1 MADPVAT
8 TTPRGLPARGPRS
21 APGSDTCGGQVR
33 LPNNLLQS
41 PLTVPAF
48 AKINWS
54 LRVLGK
60 RDDGYHEIDTALQTV
75 SLHDTITFERTNG
88 DDIRLWCDDRSVP
101 VDKTNLVW
109 RAAAA
114 LRERYSIRLG
124 VKIGLEKRVPTE
136 AGLGGGSSDA
146 AATLIAL
153 AFLWS
158 IEMSADDLSQVA
170 ESLGS
175 DVPFFLCGGTARATG
190 RGNVIEPLEDS
201 PQKHLLIIKPNAS
214 ISTAKAYRTLNR
226 AALTSSNSKPILFRS
241 QANNFSAS
249 IDQNALQNDF
259 EPVVL
264 EQEPEIERAKNAL
277 LKSGA
282 HAAMLSG
289 SGSAVFGIFENQDA
303 QERAIQAI
311 ELETGWRAFSC
322 KTVGRSHYREALG
335 HLGELLP

>member
-1 MADPVAT
+1 
-8 TTPRGLPARGPRS
+8 LS
-21 APGSDTCGGQVR
+21 
-33 LPNNLLQS
+33 QS
-41 PLTVPAF
+41 QLTVPAF

-60 RDDGYHEIDTALQTV
+60 RDDGYHEIDTVLQTV
-75 SLHDTITFERTNG
+75 SLHDTLTFERTN
-88 DDIRLWCDDRSVP
+88 DDGMRLWCDDRSVP

-114 LRERYSIRLG
+114 LHERYLIRRG
-124 VKIGLEKRVPTE
+124 VKIRLEKRIPAE

-153 AFLWS
+153 THLWE
-158 IEMSADDLSQVA
+158 IEASADDLVRVA
-170 ESLGS
+170 EGIGS
-175 DVPFFLCGGTARATG
+175 DVTFFLSGGTARATS
-190 RGNVIEPLEDS
+190 RGNVVEPIEDS
-201 PQKHLLIIKPNAS
+201 PQKHLLVIKPNAS

-241 QANNFSAS
+241 QASNFSAS
-249 IDQNALQNDF
+249 IDPKALHNDF
-259 EPVVL
+259 EQVVFAL
-264 EQEPEIERAKNAL
+264 EPEIERAKIAL

-282 HAAMLSG
+282 RAAMLSG
-289 SGSAVFGIFENQDA
+289 SGSAVFGIFDNQDA

-311 ELETGWRAFSC
+311 ELETGWRAFPC

>member
-1 MADPVAT
+1 
-8 TTPRGLPARGPRS
+8 
-21 APGSDTCGGQVR
+21 
-33 LPNNLLQS
+33 
-41 PLTVPAF
+41 
-48 AKINWS
+48 

-60 RDDGYHEIDTALQTV
+60 RDDGYHELDTVLQTV
-75 SLHDTITFERTNG
+75 SLHDTITFERTDD
-88 DDIRLWCDDRSVP
+88 DDIRMWCDDRSVP

-114 LRERYSIRLG
+114 LRERYSISHG
-124 VKIGLEKRVPTE
+124 VKIRLEKRVPAE

-146 AATLIAL
+146 AATLMAL
-153 AFLWS
+153 AFLWE
-158 IEMSADDLSQVA
+158 IEMSEDDLAQVA

-175 DVPFFLCGGTARATG
+175 DVPFFLYGGTAHATG

-226 AALTSSNSKPILFRS
+226 SALTSADSKPILFRS
-241 QANNFSAS
+241 QASNFSAS

-282 HAAMLSG
+282 PAAMLSG
-289 SGSAVFGIFENQDA
+289 SGSAVIGIFDNQDA

-311 ELETGWRAFSC
+311 ELETGWRAFPC
-322 KTVGRSHYREALG
+322 KTVGRDRYQSVMGAA
-335 HLGELLP
+335 GEIS